1 MPIPNGWTRYVGCSS
16 PARTTNRFP
25 GVDNQ
30 SVDDALDALAA
41 LADNDRIR
49 VVAALVLGA
58 ATTDD
63 VVTASGVPQR
73 KALESLTRLEAGGLV
88 TRDTSGGWRFDVER
102 LKELARHSRPRDAP
116 DDVGDVDARTGAV
129 LRTFVRGGR
138 LTQIPTQHSKR
149 LVVLDHICRVFEIG
163 VRYPEKE
170 VNALLRVFHDDYAAL
185 RRYLV
190 EEGFLDRDHNVYWRT
205 GGTVDV

>member
-1 MPIPNGWTRYVGCSS
+1 
-16 PARTTNRFP
+16 
-25 GVDNQ
+25 
-30 SVDDALDALAA
+30 VDDALDALAV

-58 ATTDD
+58 ASTDD
-63 VVTASGVPQR
+63 VVASSGVPR
-73 KALESLTRLEAGGLV
+73 RRALEALTRLEAGGLV
-88 TRDTSGGWRFDVER
+88 TRGTPSGWSFDIER
-102 LKELARHSRPRDAP
+102 LKEIARDTRPHDEP
-116 DDVGDVDARTGAV
+116 DDVGDVDARSGAV
-129 LRTFVRGGR
+129 LRIFLRGGR

-170 VNALLRVFHDDYAAL
+170 VNALLRAFHDDHAAL

-190 EEGFLDRDHNVYWRT
+190 EDGFLARDHNVYWRT
-205 GGTVDV
+205 GGNVDV